1 MESERCRRG
10 RRPWQGLALVTSL
23 ALGVLAPGA
32 GAQELGDLAGKAK
45 LSDAERAKRDAD
57 KVYQWIRF
65 LGDKADKPVRPAAA
79 AKEAQA
85 AAKESKESAKDA
97 AASREAAQRAAAV
110 RAVATASP
118 TAAGRPAPEASA
130 PALASAAPA
139 VPPEAPPQA
148 QLMAAATPS
157 AQPVLPPPAALAAR
171 APAPAPAP
179 AEEEEQL
186 KLLERVEPEFPH
198 RLLQDRGGSVTVRF
212 TVQPDGSVRSV
223 EALKSS
229 NSRLV
234 RGVVDAVSR
243 WRFAPIAQARSA
255 VVEVGFK
262 AE

>member
-10 RRPWQGLALVTSL
+10 RMPRQGLTLAISLV
-23 ALGVLAPGA
+23 LGVLASGA

-79 AKEAQA
+79 REAQA
-85 AAKESKESAKDA
+85 AAKEGKESAKDA

-110 RAVATASP
+110 RAVAAASP
-118 TAAGRPAPEASA
+118 AAAGRPAPEASS
-130 PALASAAPA
+130 PTLASAAPA
-139 VPPEAPPQA
+139 ATPEAQP
-148 QLMAAATPS
+148 QLMAAAAPS
-157 AQPVLPPPAALAAR
+157 AQPVLPPPAAQAAR

-179 AEEEEQL
+179 AEEDEQL

-243 WRFAPIAQARSA
+243 WRFAPITQARSA

-262 AE
+262 SE